1 MGCGRAG
8 PFALCPGCRARLP
21 DTAWPAWPDPT
32 PPGLVP
38 PWAGGAYDGVLRAA
52 LLAHKER
59 HVAGLA
65 APLAVVLAHAVVAA
79 AAGPVLLV
87 PVPSRPGAA
96 RARGHDPLL
105 DVVRRA
111 ARLVPGATVA
121 PLLRSRGG
129 VRDQAGLSARRAG
142 RQPGRF
148 DVVPER
154 RAAPF
159 RGSPGRVVVCDDV
172 LTTGATAREA
182 QRALAA
188 SGLDVCAVAV
198 VAATVAADAPERVRA
213 IPIVRHT
220 AFVVGGRRLAS
231 VHGVRPGPWLRRRDA
246 PGSRSVAATS
256 RCQSQAKR
264 PT

>member
-1 MGCGRAG
+1 VTSGLRDDALDLLLGGCCVGCGRAG
-8 PFALCPGCRARLP
+8 RSLCHGCRTRLP

-38 PWAGGAYDGVLRAA
+38 PWAGGAYDEVLRAA

-79 AAGPVLLV
+79 APGPVLLV

-105 DVVRRA
+105 DVVRRT

-129 VRDQAGLSARRAG
+129 VRDQAGLSA
-142 RQPGRF
+142 
-148 DVVPER
+148 PER
-154 RAAPF
+154 AANLA
-159 RGSPGRVVVCDDV
+159 GSLWCPSAGLRRFTGHPGRVVVCDDV

-198 VAATVAADAPERVRA
+198 VAATVRRMPRA
-213 IPIVRHT
+213 
-220 AFVVGGRRLAS
+220 GSDESQLS
-231 VHGVRPGPWLRRRDA
+231 GVRLSSWGAVD
-246 PGSRSVAATS
+246 
-256 RCQSQAKR
+256 
-264 PT
+264 